1 MKTKF
6 VKAALLVLS
15 CLAVLASC
23 TKEAANPVSR
33 SFNIAGFD
41 KVAAGD
47 DHEVIITA
55 GNDFSVLARGDARDV
70 NELGLSVSSRSLQIG
85 YPVYRNGRKRVHIY
99 ISMPK
104 IVLLDFGGA
113 SYGNVSG
120 FAASD
125 TMKVS
130 LSGDA
135 SFTVNANIALFDVNV
150 SGSSELT
157 INGSANKLVADVSGQ
172 GRYFGYG
179 LGNTGTALIWTS
191 GQANAFVYSNN
202 QLLAEASGQSKIF
215 YKGNPAQKTLNVT
228 GEATIIQQ

>member
-1 MKTKF
+1 MSFK
-6 VKAALLVLS
+6 KAALLMLGS
-15 CLAVLASC
+15 LAVFSSC
-23 TKEAANPVSR
+23 KKEAANPVTR

-55 GNDFSVLARGDARDV
+55 GNEFSVQARGDARDV
-70 NELGLSVSSRSLQIG
+70 NELSVSISSRSLQIA
-85 YPVYRNGRKRVHIY
+85 YPIHRNGRKRVHIY

-104 IVLLDFGGA
+104 IVLLDVGGA

-179 LGNTGTALIWTS
+179 VANTGTALIWTS
-191 GQANAFVYSNN
+191 GQAHAYLYSNN
-202 QLLAEASGQSKIF
+202 ELLAEASGQSKIF
-215 YKGNPAQKTLNVT
+215 YKGNPALKTLHTT